1 MHLSDYWQRLGL
13 FAINGLAR
21 SVPAVREQVAYGES
35 PRHYLDWYRH
45 PAGDA
50 RPTVVF
56 FYGGNWRS
64 GRRQDYRFVADTLM
78 TLGCDVVIPDYR
90 LYPHVRFSDILLD
103 ARVATESVLS
113 RLAPDRRL
121 ILMGHSAGAQI
132 GALLALDASL
142 LSDCGRI
149 AGFIGLAGPY
159 DFYPFTEDDHWEL
172 FGPESAYPCSQP
184 INFVRPVA
192 PPLYLL
198 HGADD
203 RRVRRGH
210 SKSLMQKQ
218 QAAGGKAERLV
229 YSGMGHVDLIV
240 AFSRLHRR
248 RSAVVRDVGAIV
260 RSLARMQPP
269 APRDTGPAEANAG
282 VLATSDAPVAR
293 AGGA

>member
-1 MHLSDYWQRLGL
+1 MSFSSYWQQLGL
-13 FAINGLAR
+13 FVINRLAR
-21 SVPAVREQVAYGES
+21 SVPATREQVAYGES
-35 PRHYLDWYRH
+35 PRHHLDWYRH
-45 PAGDA
+45 PAVGA
-50 RPTVVF
+50 RPTVLF

-90 LYPHVRFSDILLD
+90 LYPHVRFTDILLD
-103 ARVATESVLS
+103 ARVATETVLS
-113 RLAPDRRL
+113 RLAPDSRL

-132 GALLALDASL
+132 GALLTLDASL
-142 LSDCGRI
+142 LSDSGRI

-172 FGPESAYPCSQP
+172 FGPESAYPGSQP
-184 INFVRPVA
+184 INFVGPDA

-210 SKSLMQKQ
+210 SKSLMLEQ
-218 QAAGGKAERLV
+218 QAAGGDAERIV
-229 YSGMGHVDLIV
+229 YSGMGHVDLIL

-248 RSAVVRDVGAIV
+248 RNPVVRDVGVIV
-260 RSLARMQPP
+260 ESL
-269 APRDTGPAEANAG
+269 T
-282 VLATSDAPVAR
+282 
-293 AGGA
+293 GGA